1 MTKSGGAV
9 TEILPSLW
17 NVPYFLE
24 KKRTKVDINYNGWHS
39 VGHSLKYCSDF
50 WIDLIRLHSSQ
61 RGNAPFQAPI
71 WQVLSS
77 FDILLQNEEYFLLPL
92 RTNRTGP
99 CWADTNKLFHFVWW
113 KITICRWRFH
123 HKTSYHFKISL
134 FRDLKTL
141 ITLPQWQITTRSL
154 LYCDN
159 ATMKTDN
166 ASLHYCSQL
175 GLWWVY
181 ILICQNVIKQF
192 LEGVMIP

>member
-1 MTKSGGAV
+1 MLHFRRQSG
-9 TEILPSLW
+9 
-17 NVPYFLE
+17 
-24 KKRTKVDINYNGWHS
+24 R
-39 VGHSLKYCSDF
+39 F
-50 WIDLIRLHSSQ
+50 W
-61 RGNAPFQAPI
+61 
-71 WQVLSS
+71 VLLT
-77 FDILLQNEEYFLLPL
+77 FYYRMRNIFLLSL

-99 CWADTNKLFHFVWW
+99 RWAESNKLFHFVWW

-166 ASLHYCSQL
+166 ARLHYCSQL
-175 GLWWVY
+175 RLCGVY
-181 ILICQNVIKQF
+181 ILICQNVIKQS
-192 LEGVMIP
+192 LDCVMIPCGYYLSWWNAV